1 MKGYQA
7 LNGIRFRI
15 KERIDAAE
23 KNDTPFWQRLS
34 AGLWAAGS
42 ATAAAL
48 ALGMPTGLGTFFDIV
63 IYLLL
68 HSLLFLGTGKTI
80 AILFSL
86 LRLPGPRRFYG
97 SIVYTGAFVCLIFYF
112 DRTTLLFASLV
123 SGCFLVAGILL
134 GLYIN
139 LLAAVDKKG
148 KLVFL
153 LLPLLLFL
161 LLRAIFPGSRIH
173 YPRNSDIA
181 GSEDSPAGKG
191 PYNYYHFTYG
201 SGTDRHRKEFAG
213 GAGLISRTVD
223 ASDYLA
229 EWPLPRKL
237 FWGFDEKN
245 LPLNG
250 RGWMPEGEGPFPL
263 VLIVHGNHNMEYF
276 SDAGYAYLGE
286 LLASRGFITVS
297 IDENFLNYSTWSGTP
312 GDDMILRTWILL
324 QHILQIKDYHFEP
337 GTPFSGKTDLR
348 KIALIGHSR
357 GGQAAAMAADYGRW
371 FDADPSLAGIKET
384 SIEAVAALAP
394 TDSLVS
400 GQKPYLRDIY
410 YLVLHGAQ
418 DSDVNYFAGDRQ
430 FARASYSRNS
440 GRFKA
445 SLYIGEANHSQFNSD
460 WGRMDNS
467 LPKGL
472 FLNRSDT
479 MPANLQRE
487 IAKVYL
493 AAFLETALHGQK
505 QYLPLFRDYRHGS
518 GWLPPAFYVSR
529 YFDGSF
535 VPLLQFGPGRD
546 KQGNTPGV
554 AVRATGFTRWETVA
568 VSDRMGKSKGVYAA
582 ALSWDKAGSYT
593 ILLSG
598 DYSHREFSTPPEKLH
613 ISMAVTEADDGKG
626 GKKDAVPQIDVE
638 ITAGTAVRLSL
649 NDFMPVPPPFYTC
662 YTLSPRIDKI
672 FRKEKYRQATEP
684 VFQTY
689 ELPIEEF
696 AKNNPAF
703 NLQAVTEITL
713 YFNGVPGKVLIDSIG
728 FIDA

>member
-7 LNGIRFRI
+7 LNRIRFRI

-42 ATAAAL
+42 AAAAAL

-63 IYLLL
+63 FYLLL
-68 HSLLFLGTGKTI
+68 HSFLFLGTGKTI

-112 DRTTLLFASLV
+112 DRTTLLFSALV
-123 SGCFLVAGILL
+123 SGCFLLCGILL
-134 GLYIN
+134 GLFFC
-139 LLAAVDKKG
+139 LWAAAGKKY
-148 KLVFL
+148 KFLTL
-153 LLPLLLFL
+153 LLPLAIFL
-161 LLRAIFPGSRIH
+161 LLTAVFFPANSYNGSI
-173 YPRNSDIA
+173 PGGKDSPGKA
-181 GSEDSPAGKG
+181 GSYRFD
-191 PYNYYHFTYG
+191 HFTYG
-201 SGTDRHRKEFAG
+201 SGTDRHRKEFA
-213 GAGLISRTVD
+213 AEAKLLSRTVD
-223 ASDYLA
+223 ASDYIND
-229 EWPLPRKL
+229 WPPLRKL

-250 RGWMPEGEGPFPL
+250 RVWMPEGEGPFPL

-297 IDENFLNYSTWSGTP
+297 VDENFLNYSTWSGTP

-324 QHILQIKDYHFEP
+324 QHILQIKDYHLEP

-430 FARASYSRNS
+430 FTRTSCSRNS
-440 GRFKA
+440 GCFKA
-445 SLYIGEANHSQFNSD
+445 SLYIGQANHSQFNSD

-467 LPKGL
+467 PPKGL
-472 FLNRSDT
+472 FLNRRDT
-479 MPANLQRE
+479 MPAELQRE
-487 IAKVYL
+487 IAKVYIS
-493 AAFLETALHGQK
+493 AFLETALHGK
-505 QYLPLFRDYRHGS
+505 KEYLQLFRDYRYGS
-518 GWLPPAFYVSR
+518 RWLPPAHYVSR
-529 YFDGSF
+529 FLDGSF
-535 VPLLQFGPGRD
+535 IPLLQFGANRQR
-546 KQGNTPGV
+546 QGTISGV
-554 AVRATGFTRWETVA
+554 VVKATGFAGWETVLA
-568 VSDRMGKSKGVYAA
+568 LDRMGNGKGFYAA
-582 ALSWDKAGSYT
+582 ALAWEKKGSYKV
-593 ILLSG
+593 LLTN
-598 DYSHREFSTPPEKLH
+598 DYRRNNSSARPEKLL
-613 ISMAVTEADDGKG
+613 ISMATAEVDGGNKIQ
-626 GKKDAVPQIDVE
+626 KSTVPHVDVE
-638 ITAGTAVRLSL
+638 ITANVSVCLPL
-649 NDFMPVPPPFYTC
+649 NDFIPVPPPFYTC
-662 YTLSPRIDKI
+662 YTLSPRVDKI

-689 ELPIEEF
+689 ELPLEEF
-696 AKNNPAF
+696 VKHNQAF
-703 NLQAVTEITL
+703 NPQAISEITL
-713 YFNGVPGKVLIDSIG
+713 HFSGEPGMVLIDTIG
-728 FIDA
+728 FINN